1 MSGWTKPRANPPK
14 GSPTRAAALYPW
26 PVKLKLSLVGL
37 LAAALATAAW
47 PRLSPPEVSTDY
59 DLWLHPPEADG
70 GGQPLGVAET
80 IHQRGLRALSL
91 LPGKALRWRLALG
104 GQPILRARPIVAGD
118 CGLRLE
124 VEAGGQRS
132 LLHQSWLAVPEP
144 SFIPPDFLTLDL
156 GRWAGQVVELA
167 ASAEERSPGSCAGVQ
182 LATASVVEQSPRQ
195 RRARSLRSQAAVAIG
210 RHPPRHNVVLLSV
223 DTLRADAVGFWG
235 RSPSP
240 TPAIDRLAARGDTFL
255 RAHTTINNTNPS
267 FISMMTGL
275 YAKDHRV
282 YDLVTPLPDSH
293 QTLIEYFDR
302 AGYVTRAVLAATHL
316 GSNSGLGQG
325 VHGLI
330 RPIGQFYGETVTSQ
344 ALQFLQEP
352 AAMPEPFF
360 LWLHYFDPHVP
371 HNPPAPWARG
381 LVPERSGSLRPVRD
395 WRPFREVGLLPF
407 ENQPPR
413 FLDGNR
419 QLYQSEV
426 AYLDRQ
432 VEKVMLAIEEQ
443 NLLHRTL
450 VVLVADHGETLGERG
465 NFFDHVGLHANTTH
479 VPLILLRPGQER
491 GRVFPGLVQNFDLFP
506 TVLKLAGLDPPA
518 AIDARDLYDLGEKGR
533 PVVFAEHANN
543 TGAMARTSRHLFYR
557 NAADPLF
564 PQGDFFYDLEKD
576 PGEEHNLAG
585 QGQPEEA
592 RLAAALAGFL
602 AQKRDLE
609 AVAPL
614 EIGPEERERLRAL
627 GYVN

>member
-1 MSGWTKPRANPPK
+1 M
-14 GSPTRAAALYPW
+14 
-26 PVKLKLSLVGL
+26 KLKLGLVGL

-47 PRLSPPEVSTDY
+47 PRISPPAVWTDF
-59 DLWLHPPEADG
+59 DLWLHPPAADG
-70 GGQPLGVAET
+70 GGEPLGVAET
-80 IHQRGLRALSL
+80 IHQRGLRALAL
-91 LPGKALRWRLALG
+91 APGKALRWRLALG
-104 GQPILRARPIVAGD
+104 GQPTLRTRPIATGD

-124 VEAGGQRS
+124 VAAGGERS
-132 LLHQSWLAVPEP
+132 LLHQSWLSAPEP
-144 SFIPPDFLTLDL
+144 TFIPPDFLTVDL
-156 GRWAGQVVELA
+156 GRWAGQEIELA
-167 ASAEERSPGSCAGVQ
+167 ASAEEKTPGSCAGVR
-182 LATASVVEQSPRQ
+182 LATASVVEQLPRQ
-195 RRARSLRSQAAVAIG
+195 RQARSLRSQVSVAIG
-210 RHPPRHNVVLLSV
+210 RHPPRFNVVLLSV
-223 DTLRADAVGFWG
+223 DTLRADALGYWG

-255 RAHTTINNTNPS
+255 RAHSTINNTNPS

-316 GSNSGLGQG
+316 GSNAGLRQG

-330 RPIGQFYGETVTSQ
+330 QPVGQFYGETVTSQ

-352 AAMPEPFF
+352 ASMPEPFF

-371 HNPPAPWARG
+371 HNPPSPWASG
-381 LVPERSGSLRPVRD
+381 LVPGKRDGLRPVLD
-395 WRPFREVGLLPF
+395 WQPFRPVGLLPF
-407 ENQPPR
+407 EHRPPR

-419 QLYQSEV
+419 QLYQAEV

-432 VEKVMLAIEEQ
+432 VEKVMLALEEQ
-443 NLLHRTL
+443 DLLERTL

-479 VPLILLRPGQER
+479 VPLILLRPGQHH

-506 TVLKLAGLDPPA
+506 TVLKLAGLEPAA
-518 AIDARDLYDLGEKGR
+518 AIDARDLYALGEKGR

-543 TGAMARTSRHLFYR
+543 SGAMVRTSRHLLYR

-564 PQGDFFYDLEKD
+564 PRGDFFYDLETD
-576 PGEEHNLAG
+576 PGEEQNLAG
-585 QGQPEEA
+585 RGEPEEA
-592 RLAAALAGFL
+592 RLAAALDGFL
-602 AQKRDLE
+602 AKKRDLE

-614 EIGPEERERLRAL
+614 EIAPEERERLRAL